1 MTKVLCFP
9 ERRKLFAAGRFAPT
23 TEVLDLT
30 IPQHDVEAFEL
41 LVDAMRIKHEMHRA
55 VREAA

>member
-1 MTKVLCFP
+1 MKVLTFP
-9 ERRKLFAAGRFAPT
+9 QPRKLFAAGRITPP

-41 LVDAMRIKHEMHRA
+41 LVEAMRIKHEMGRA